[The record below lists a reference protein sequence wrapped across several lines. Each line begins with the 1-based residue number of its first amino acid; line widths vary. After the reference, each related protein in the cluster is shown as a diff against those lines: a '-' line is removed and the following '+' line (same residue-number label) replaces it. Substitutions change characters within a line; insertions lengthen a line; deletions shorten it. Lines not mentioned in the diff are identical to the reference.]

1 MDNTTYFDEL
11 CATGSTCT
19 ITNLLL
25 VVDKDTEWKPDNEG
39 LDTLILTNVQITCQK
54 DNGDYCEFA
63 FLFNENMRQITL
75 QQNSYIKGDAVA
87 VEAPNAHIDI
97 LDSSMLTST
106 GTSDLKQGTKD
117 GHGGSNVANGGY
129 CDEEDP
135 LEDIDFDFT
144 YNDFD
149 FSPNFY

>member
-1 MDNTTYFDEL
+1 MDNTTYFDEI
-11 CATGSTCT
+11 CATGETCT
-19 ITNLLL
+19 LTNVAL

-39 LDTLILTNVQITCQK
+39 LSTIIMTNVQFTCQMT
-54 DNGDYCEFA
+54 NGDYCEIA

-75 QQNSYIKGDAVA
+75 QQNTYIKGDAVA
-87 VEAPNAHIDI
+87 IEAPNAHIDI

-106 GTSDLKQGTKD
+106 GTSDLNQGTKD

-129 CDEEDP
+129 CDEADP
-135 LEDIDFDFT
+135 EEDIDFDFT